1 MKDKV
6 SLKDPEDNPCW
17 KGYKPVGTKMKNGRK
32 VPNCVPE
39 SFSNFVNSLQ
49 EMGRPLHKMSDE
61 ELSQEHKRVLKKVDA
76 EWEKGKRVTKGH
88 RLSGR
93 LRQIRFH
100 QVIRDI
106 NPELGYKH
114 VKKQ

>member
-1 MKDKV
+1 MKKP
-6 SLKDPEDNPCW
+6 SLKNPKDNPCW
-17 KGYKPVGTKMKNGRK
+17 DGYKPVGTKTMRGKT

-39 SFSNFVNSLQ
+39 SFSKFCANIT
-49 EMGRPLHKMSDE
+49 EMGRPLHKMTDDE
-61 ELSQEHKRVLKKVDA
+61 LKGEHKRVMGKVEDA
-76 EWEKGKRVTKGH
+76 WRKGERVTKGH

-100 QVIRDI
+100 QVIRQI

-114 VKKQ
+114 VKNK

>member
-1 MKDKV
+1 MKKK
-6 SLKDPEDNPCW
+6 SLKDPKDNPCW
-17 KGYKPVGTKMKNGRK
+17 DGYHPVGVKIKGGRT
-32 VPNCVPE
+32 VPDCVPE
-39 SFSNFVNSLQ
+39 SFLNFTKNIN
-49 EMGRPLHKMSDE
+49 EMGRPLHKMTDN
-61 ELSQEHKRVLKKVDA
+61 ELKGEYKRVMGKVDDA
-76 EWEKGKRVTKGH
+76 WKKGERVTKGH